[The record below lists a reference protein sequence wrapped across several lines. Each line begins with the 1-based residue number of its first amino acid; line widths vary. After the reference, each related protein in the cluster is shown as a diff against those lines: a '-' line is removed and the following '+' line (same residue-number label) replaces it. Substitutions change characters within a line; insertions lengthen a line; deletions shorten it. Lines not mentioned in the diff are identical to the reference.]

1 MIDYKWSILEIFA
14 EGEKLAKVRFFLK
27 ADDGA
32 NIVETE
38 GYHQFS
44 DGVVYKPFG
53 EIKEEDLIRWLDQ
66 DTTKDDVNAIKSN
79 LEKQLEALK
88 NSKKVDFPW
97 EINTFSVE

>member
-1 MIDYKWSILEIFA
+1 MITYKWSILEVFA
-14 EGEKLAKVRFFLK
+14 EAEKLTKVKFFLK
-27 ADDGA
+27 ANDGA

-38 GYHQFS
+38 GYHEFS
-44 DGVVYKPFG
+44 EGVVYKPFA

-66 DTTKDDVNAIKSN
+66 DTTKDEVNPIKSN

-97 EINTFSVE
+97 EINTFTVE

>member
-1 MIDYKWSILEIFA
+1 MITYKWSILEVFA
-14 EGEKLAKVRFFLK
+14 EAEKLTKVKFFLK

-38 GYHQFS
+38 GYHEFS
-44 DGVVYKPFG
+44 EGVVYKPFA

-66 DTTKDDVNAIKSN
+66 DTTKDEINPIKLN

-88 NSKKVDFPW
+88 NSKKIAFPW
-97 EINTFSVE
+97 EADTFTIG